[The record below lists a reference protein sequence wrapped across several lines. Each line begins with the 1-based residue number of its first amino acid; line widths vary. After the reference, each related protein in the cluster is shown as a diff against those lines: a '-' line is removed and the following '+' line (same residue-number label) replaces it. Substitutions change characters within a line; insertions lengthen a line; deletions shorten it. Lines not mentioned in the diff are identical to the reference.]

1 MNKILIASGIITIIL
16 LFLYGIYR
24 EGQKN
29 GQIKEIKKQQEI
41 EIKIKDEILEEK
53 KQIIKRKQVNKSKPT
68 VTIKNEKINLSD
80 ANSNLGWLYQNRC
93 KNC

>member
-24 EGQKN
+24 KGQKN